1 MISSHRRLASIAIT
15 VCCAVPAAGALAAQA
30 SAAMLAANKACY
42 VNADPAQGAAMV
54 ITGSGFEA
62 GTTVQL
68 TGGTSFGNAVADAN
82 GNVSIPA
89 QAPELATIAPAAK
102 STVLTATADNADGTQ
117 TTASITVQSANL
129 AVATKPGSVRN
140 VRKDKVT
147 FSFSGFAPGKHIYGY
162 YIRKKVV
169 AKAKFA
175 KAQGPCG
182 VLKEKALLY
191 PGGRPSKDQY
201 KVTFES
207 SSKFDKNAFP
217 RVTGTLNILH
227 F

>member
-1 MISSHRRLASIAIT
+1 M
-15 VCCAVPAAGALAAQA
+15 
-30 SAAMLAANKACY
+30 
-42 VNADPAQGAAMV
+42 
-54 ITGSGFEA
+54 
-62 GTTVQL
+62 
-68 TGGTSFGNAVADAN
+68 
-82 GNVSIPA
+82 
-89 QAPELATIAPAAK
+89 
-102 STVLTATADNADGTQ
+102 
-117 TTASITVQSANL
+117 
-129 AVATKPGSVRN
+129 
-140 VRKDKVT
+140 T

-175 KAQGPCG
+175 KAQGRAECSRR
-182 VLKEKALLY
+182 
-191 PGGRPSKDQY
+191 RPSCSRAAARARTTY